1 MPKLKVQYYTAK
13 DIGNSFLNNETPKIK
28 GITKIT
34 QYINTELKRQI
45 SRQRVGVILKSTFT
59 KATYFYKLTE
69 SEIKDLFDISCV

>member
-13 DIGNSFLNNETPKIK
+13 DIGNAILNNETPKIK

-34 QYINTELKRQI
+34 QYINTELKREI
-45 SRQRVGVILKSTFT
+45 SRQRVGVILKSSFT

-69 SEIKDLFDISCV
+69 AEIKDIFWIEI